1 MEVLL
6 KSAEALFKESKNNT
20 SLLANASA
28 FIMHTIENLN
38 WVGFYIYEDNALI
51 VGPFQGKPACVEIE
65 VGKGVCGNAFKDNS
79 VFNVPNVHLFED
91 HIACDGASNSE
102 LVIPLV
108 KNGNKIGVFDI
119 DSPIYNRFDKDLQ
132 SFLEMFAKILL
143 NYYHE

>member
-1 MEVLL
+1 MEILL
-6 KSAEALFKESKNNT
+6 KSAEVLFKESKNNT

-65 VGKGVCGNAFKDNS
+65 VGKGVCGNAFKNNS
-79 VFNVPNVHLFED
+79 VLNVPDVHLFEG

-132 SFLEMFAKILL
+132 KFLEIFAELL
-143 NYYHE
+143 LKYYRE

>member
-28 FIMHTIENLN
+28 FIMHTIQNLN

-79 VFNVPNVHLFED
+79 VLNVPNVHLFEG

-132 SFLEMFAKILL
+132 NFLEMFSKILL